1 MRGVEEADGGIGD
14 DSGGKARERVGG
26 KRGTGKAGGGGP
38 GGREGERGSG
48 GVREEKKGRESR
60 KSMGPQD
67 DARGLLPKM
76 TWDTLEQ
83 VTGGVTTDFTLFI
96 VVIIL
101 LPFLPLIKS
110 KPSIVISQL
119 HSGKYSENV
128 IRSENAQMYRKH
140 T

>member
-1 MRGVEEADGGIGD
+1 MGE
-14 DSGGKARERVGG
+14 REGRA
-26 KRGTGKAGGGGP
+26 KQEGGGP
-38 GGREGERGSG
+38 GGGEVERGSG

-101 LPFLPLIKS
+101 LPLLPLIKS

-119 HSGKYSENV
+119 YSGKCSENI
-128 IRSENAQMYRKH
+128 IRSENAQM
-140 T
+140 

>member
-1 MRGVEEADGGIGD
+1 MGE
-14 DSGGKARERVGG
+14 REGRA
-26 KRGTGKAGGGGP
+26 KQEGGGP
-38 GGREGERGSG
+38 GGGEVERGSG
-48 GVREEKKGRESR
+48 GVREEKIGRESR
-60 KSMGPQD
+60 KSMEPQD
-67 DARGLLPKM
+67 DARGLLQKM

-101 LPFLPLIKS
+101 LPPIKS

-128 IRSENAQMYRKH
+128 IRSENAQMY
-140 T
+140 

>member
-1 MRGVEEADGGIGD
+1 MGE
-14 DSGGKARERVGG
+14 REGRA
-26 KRGTGKAGGGGP
+26 KQEGGGL
-38 GGREGERGSG
+38 GGGEVERGSG
-48 GVREEKKGRESR
+48 GVREEKKGRESQ

-96 VVIIL
+96 VIIIL
-101 LPFLPLIKS
+101 LPLLPPIKS

-119 HSGKYSENV
+119 HLGKCSENI
-128 IRSENAQMYRKH
+128 IRSENAQK
-140 T
+140 